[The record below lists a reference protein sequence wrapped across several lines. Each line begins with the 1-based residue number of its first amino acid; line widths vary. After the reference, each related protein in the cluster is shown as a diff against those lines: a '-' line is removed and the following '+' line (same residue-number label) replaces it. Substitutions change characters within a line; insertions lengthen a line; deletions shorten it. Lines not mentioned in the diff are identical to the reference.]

1 MAATQFIKKQLAL
14 FMILLIGTMPFVFA
28 ETTLTITSYAGQ
40 DGVEGSISS
49 FDDALSVEAEVT
61 QDTEEATLEAFSEN
75 NVHIEIFG
83 DEEVFDSCVESEEES
98 GTYICVYTTTQ
109 TDRVASEKVFVV
121 KVYGDDGTEVV
132 SEEKDFLIDGEEPQ
146 IESIAIPKYFSDDL
160 NITFKIEDTACPTCA
175 DCSGIQKI
183 DLVFD
188 DAVKEIEEVST
199 TGDEEAVCSYETTIE
214 TSVDVLDLDD
224 GEQEFC
230 AVVYDRVQNSDDAC
244 KTIIVDTTAPSISS
258 SSFVIEDENGNAI
271 EHVGTDA
278 LHATVNVNITETGS
292 GLETDT
298 VIANLSALN
307 YGSSEE
313 YQEVQGA
320 CDDYGN
326 GLYVCQW
333 DVLLDVLDEE
343 GNLYDDAFP
352 ISIAAEDIAGNE
364 GKLAKTV
371 SFVQDDTSP
380 IVLSLMSLNEGYLNA
395 KNNTLILEIQEE
407 ESGFDDLNV
416 YLDMREASLGQ
427 QQADR
432 CEQSGT
438 LWYCYWEEF
447 VMPSSVS
454 DGEQI
459 DITQGTL
466 NDDAGNSYDAETS
479 IEEETFVYDKEA
491 PEFLNVTISA
501 LGREA
506 AVITEGDVVSILA
519 YIADDVS
526 GVDEENVFADF
537 TDFDSSNDVS
547 AADYCTE
554 VSADIW
560 ECYWEYI
567 GSLDV
572 GEKVELNMI
581 AWDNAGNSKD
591 SDDDNVLAEI
601 RVVGVIEE
609 IADYWEEELEVDE
622 VPMLNPNFLYFTST
636 GTLVRFDTEL
646 QSTTGTLPYVH
657 SFQFESC
664 QAAAHIVGKVGSLQ
678 WQDAAIVGEYYYDEA
693 DRTSKYVLVNL
704 PALFYGQ
711 ANASVEEGSSVDVSC
726 IAAVSQARTVYSDIY
741 AETELVNMTASV
753 QLIAGLYTEPSLTT
767 IDKIQKGEKLLKVL
781 DTLTKILGFWS
792 EWGQKICGPM
802 NGIRVVANNIVTM
815 LKSINILAGGE
826 ATPAV
831 AGMVKVTN
839 FLNSIWY
846 GARNEEDYKAT
857 GRKVLEEDIVKG
869 ETLATQKFYKSD
881 PTKIFQNKYKF
892 PSIGFLC
899 DTVLCES
906 CSDTWNKAID
916 KWTGTGS
923 EEDMPTG
930 IYIAGE
936 YVPNLLGK
944 DIDWPFNPRENIVVA
959 LACWPPCVPG
969 IHAQLTVYKE
979 ILVAYNTCLNIAV
992 MKGEDIVQCDE
1003 FKSAQICQNL
1013 VNAFFWHWF
1022 WGGFQSAVAKFAVNM
1037 VFDAFEKEV
1046 AACTGTLQDFTVTG
1060 TACSTFRSVVALTTL
1075 TTTMVDTY
1083 NTLANIFNF
1092 EGSLFGNQTVEE
1104 QQEDL
1109 TGDVESD
1116 IGDQLGVT
1124 PTYG

>member
-1 MAATQFIKKQLAL
+1 
-14 FMILLIGTMPFVFA
+14 MILLMITMPLVFA

-40 DGVEGSISS
+40 DGIDGSMRS
-49 FDDALSVEAEVT
+49 FDDALSVEAEIIP
-61 QDTEEATLEAFSEN
+61 DTEETAFEEFSEN
-75 NVHIEIFG
+75 NVFMGIFG
-83 DEEVFDSCVESEEES
+83 DEEVFDSCRESEEES
-98 GTYICVYTTTQ
+98 GTYLCTYTTTQ
-109 TDRVASEKVFVV
+109 ADRAAAKTSFVV
-121 KVYGDDGTEVV
+121 KVYDNDNMEVA
-132 SEEKDFLIDGEEPQ
+132 SEETTFLIDGEEPE
-146 IESIAIPKYFSDDL
+146 IESLDVPDYFTDVV
-160 NITFKIEDTACPTCA
+160 NITLEVEDTACKGCA

-188 DAVKEIEEVST
+188 DAVKGTEEVNT
-199 TGDEEAVCSYETTIE
+199 AEEEAICNYETTIE
-214 TSVDVLDLDD
+214 TSVSELELDD
-224 GEQEFC
+224 GVQEFC
-230 AVVYDRVQNSDDAC
+230 IVAYDRVQNSNDAC
-244 KTIIVDTTAPSISS
+244 MTVIVDTAAPSISS
-258 SSFVIEDENGNAI
+258 ASFVIGDKNGNAI
-271 EHVGTDA
+271 EHVGTQEV
-278 LHATVNVNITETGS
+278 LATVMVTITETGS

-298 VIANLSALN
+298 VVANLSALN
-307 YGSSEE
+307 YESGNE
-313 YQEVQGA
+313 YEEVQGA
-320 CDDYGN
+320 CDDEGT

-333 DVLLDVLDEE
+333 EVPLNLLDEN
-343 GNLYDDAFP
+343 GNLYDDTFSV
-352 ISIAAEDIAGNE
+352 SIIAEDAAGNE
-364 GKLAKTV
+364 GKLTK
-371 SFVQDDTSP
+371 SINLVQDDTAP
-380 IVLSLMSLNEGYLNA
+380 ILLSLTSLNKGYLNA
-395 KNNTLILEIQEE
+395 KNNTLTLEIQEDD
-407 ESGFDDLNV
+407 SGFDDLNV

-427 QQADR
+427 KQANR

-438 LWYCYWEEF
+438 VWYCSWEEF
-447 VMPSSVS
+447 VMPSSVGN
-454 DGEQI
+454 GEQI
-459 DITQGTL
+459 DITPGTL
-466 NDDAGNSYDAETS
+466 TDDAGNSYDAESS
-479 IEEETFVYDKEA
+479 IAEETFVYDKEA

-519 YIADDVS
+519 YISDDVS
-526 GVDEENVFADF
+526 GVDEKNVFADF
-537 TDFDSSNDVS
+537 SDFDSSNDYAS
-547 AADYCTE
+547 ADVCAE
-554 VSADIW
+554 VSADVW
-560 ECYWEYI
+560 ECYWEYV

-572 GEKVELNMI
+572 GETVELNMI
-581 AWDNAGNSKD
+581 AWDNAGNKKD

-601 RVVGVIEE
+601 RVVGIVET
-609 IADYWEEELEVDE
+609 IADFWKEELDVAE

-636 GTLVRFDTEL
+636 GTLVRFDAEL
-646 QSTTGTLPYVH
+646 VQSTGTLPYVH

-664 QAAAHIVGKVGSLQ
+664 QAAAHIMGQVGSLQ
-678 WQDAAIVGEYYYDEA
+678 WQDAAIVGQYYYDEE

-711 ANASVEEGSSVDVSC
+711 ANASVEEGSMIDVSC
-726 IAAVSQARTVYSDIY
+726 TAAVSQARTVYSDIY
-741 AETELVNMTASV
+741 AENELVNMTASV

-792 EWGQKICGPM
+792 EWGQKICGPI

-815 LKSINILAGGE
+815 LKSINILTAGE

-831 AGMVKVTN
+831 AGMVKITN
-839 FLNSIWY
+839 GLNAFWY
-846 GARNEEDYKAT
+846 GARNEKDYEAT
-857 GRKVLEEDIVKG
+857 GRKVLEEKIVKG
-869 ETLATQKFYKSD
+869 TKVLETQKTFASD
-881 PTKIFQNKYKF
+881 PTKIFQNKYRF
-892 PSIGFLC
+892 PSLGFLC

-906 CSDTWNKAID
+906 CSETWNKAID

-923 EEDMPTG
+923 EDDMPTG

-1046 AACTGTLQDFTVTG
+1046 AGCLGTLEDFTATG
-1060 TACSTFRSVVALTTL
+1060 NSCSVFRSVVALTTL

-1116 IGDQLGVT
+1116 IGDQLGTT